1 VGKSSRSFKK
11 SRKKGSL
18 FTQFMTLFAVYYGV
32 PFEYDPKKS
41 EANKAKHGI
50 DFEKAQPLWSDE
62 KAVEAKAISRTEPR
76 SLRVAML
83 NGKLWSAFFT
93 IRNDNIRIISVRRA
107 RRNEERLYDESAD
120 S

>member
-1 VGKSSRSFKK
+1 
-11 SRKKGSL
+11 
-18 FTQFMTLFAVYYGV
+18 MT
-32 PFEYDPKKS
+32 FEYDPKKS

-50 DFEKAQPLWSDE
+50 DFEEAKQLWSEE
-62 KAVEAKAISRTEPR
+62 KAVEARAISRTESR
-76 SLRVAML
+76 FLRVAML

-107 RRNEERLYDESAD
+107 RTNEERLYDEGAD